1 MADAISLP
9 RPNKRAKRKGPG
21 LGQQMRRYFWG
32 YVFVAPWVLLY
43 LVFGLYPLLLSFYLT
58 FFEYSF
64 IRPEDYIF
72 VGIGNWLRGLMDP
85 LFWRSVL
92 NILYNQAIFIALT
105 LGLGLFSA
113 LLLYRATFG
122 GRLFRTI
129 YFMPVV
135 TSVVVLMAIG
145 NYLVSPTGPL
155 QTLLV
160 QIGLLGE
167 PVFWKF
173 STWLPMPIIALINSW
188 KWFGVSTVILLAG
201 LLAVDRQL
209 YEASAIDG
217 ANGWQ
222 QFLRITIPQLRP
234 QLFFLLVVNV
244 INGLQMFTEVFT
256 SGYDVYGGPN
266 HQALTP
272 VLYLYAQAFDSSN
285 MGYASALGLLLAL
298 LIAFLTIMQFKLFPS
313 ESREGDGA

>member
-1 MADAISLP
+1 MANTMSLAQ
-9 RPNKRAKRKGPG
+9 RRTSEQRKTSGVWSRM
-21 LGQQMRRYFWG
+21 QRYLWG

-43 LVFGLYPLLLSFYLT
+43 VAFGLYPLLLSFYLT

-64 IRPEDYIF
+64 VRPEEYVF
-72 VGIGNWLRGLMDP
+72 VGIGNWLRGVRDP
-85 LFWRSVL
+85 LFWQSIF
-92 NILYNQAIFIALT
+92 NIFYNQAIFIALT
-105 LGLGLFSA
+105 LGLGLLSA
-113 LLLYRATFG
+113 LLLYKATRG
-122 GRLFRTI
+122 GSFFRTI

-145 NYLVSPTGPL
+145 NYLVSPTGPI
-155 QTLLV
+155 QTGLV
-160 QIGLLGE
+160 QLGLLQE

-201 LLAVDRQL
+201 LLAIDRQF
-209 YEASAIDG
+209 YEAAAIDG

-222 QFLRITIPQLRP
+222 QFWRITIPQLRP
-234 QLFFLLVVNV
+234 QLFFLLVVNI

-256 SGYDVYGGPN
+256 IGYDVYGGPN

-298 LIAFLTIMQFKLFPS
+298 LIALLTILQFKLFPS
-313 ESREGDGA
+313 EAREGEEL

>member
-1 MADAISLP
+1 MANTMSLSRHRTIEQQKSP
-9 RPNKRAKRKGPG
+9 RLWQR
-21 LGQQMRRYFWG
+21 MRRYFWG
-32 YVFVAPWVLLY
+32 YLFVAPWVLVY
-43 LVFGLYPLLLSFYLT
+43 VVFGLYPLLLSFYLT
-58 FFEYSF
+58 FFDYSF
-64 IRPEDYIF
+64 VRPEDYIF
-72 VGIGNWLRGLMDP
+72 VGIGNWLRGLLDP
-85 LFWRSVL
+85 LFWQSIF
-92 NILYNQAIFIALT
+92 NILYNQAIFITLT
-105 LGLGLFSA
+105 LGLGLLSA
-113 LLLYRATFG
+113 LLLSKVTRSGSF
-122 GRLFRTI
+122 FRTI

-145 NYLVSPTGPL
+145 NYLVSPTGPI
-155 QTLLV
+155 QALLV
-160 QIGLLGE
+160 QSGLLQE
-167 PVFWKF
+167 AVFWKF

-201 LLAVDRQL
+201 LLAIDRQF
-209 YEASAIDG
+209 YEAAAIDG

-222 QFLRITIPQLRP
+222 QFWGITLPQLRP

-256 SGYDVYGGPN
+256 IGYDVYGGPN

-298 LIAFLTIMQFKLFPS
+298 LIATLTILQFKLFPS
-313 ESREGDGA
+313 ESREGNG

>member
-1 MADAISLP
+1 MANTMSLP
-9 RPNKRAKRKGPG
+9 TRRTSEKQKAPG
-21 LGQQMRRYFWG
+21 VWQRMRRYGWG
-32 YVFVAPWVLLY
+32 YLFVAPWVVLY
-43 LVFGLYPLLLSFYLT
+43 VAFGLYPLLLSFYLT

-64 IRPEDYIF
+64 IRPEEYIF
-72 VGIGNWLRGLMDP
+72 VGIGNWLRALSDP
-85 LFWRSVL
+85 LFWQSIL
-92 NILYNQAIFIALT
+92 NIAYNQAIFIGLT
-105 LGLGLFSA
+105 LGLGLLSA
-113 LLLYRATFG
+113 LLLYKATHG
-122 GRLFRTI
+122 GRIFRTI

-145 NYLVSPTGPL
+145 NYLVSPTGPIQEVL
-155 QTLLV
+155 IW
-160 QIGLLGE
+160 IGLLQE

-201 LLAVDRQL
+201 LQSIDRQF
-209 YEASAIDG
+209 YEAAAIDG
-217 ANGWQ
+217 ADGWQ
-222 QFLRITIPQLRP
+222 QFWGITVPQLRP

-256 SGYDVYGGPN
+256 IGYDVYGGPN

-285 MGYASALGLLLAL
+285 MGYASALGLLLAG
-298 LIAFLTIMQFKLFPS
+298 LIALLTVIQFKVFPS
-313 ESREGDGA
+313 EAREGEEG

>member
-1 MADAISLP
+1 
-9 RPNKRAKRKGPG
+9 
-21 LGQQMRRYFWG
+21 MRRYIWG

-43 LVFGLYPLLLSFYLT
+43 VAFGLYPLLLSFYLT
-58 FFEYSF
+58 FFNYSF
-64 IRPEDYIF
+64 IQPEDYIF
-72 VGIGNWLRGLMDP
+72 VGIGNWINGLLDP
-85 LFWRSVL
+85 LFWQSVF
-92 NILYNQAIFIALT
+92 NIFYNQAIFITLT
-105 LGLGLFSA
+105 LGLGLLSA
-113 LLLYRATFG
+113 LLLYKVARG
-122 GRLFRTI
+122 GRFFRTI

-155 QTLLV
+155 QSVLV
-160 QIGLLGE
+160 QIGLLPE

-201 LLAVDRQL
+201 LLAIDRQF
-209 YEASAIDG
+209 YEAAAIDG

-222 QFLRITIPQLRP
+222 QFWRITIPQLRP

-256 SGYDVYGGPN
+256 IGYDVYGGPN

-298 LIAFLTIMQFKLFPS
+298 LIALLTILQFKVFPS
-313 ESREGDGA
+313 EAREGEKL

>member
-1 MADAISLP
+1 MANTMSLS
-9 RPNKRAKRKGPG
+9 RQRTIEQRKSPG
-21 LGQQMRRYFWG
+21 LGQRMRRHFWG
-32 YVFVAPWVLLY
+32 YLFVAPWI
-43 LVFGLYPLLLSFYLT
+43 LVYVAFGLYPLLLSFYLT
-58 FFEYSF
+58 FFDYSF

-72 VGIGNWLRGLMDP
+72 VGIGNWLRGLRDP
-85 LFWRSVL
+85 LFWQSIL
-92 NILYNQAIFIALT
+92 NILYNQAIFITLT
-105 LGLGLFSA
+105 LGLGLLSA
-113 LLLYRATFG
+113 LLLYKATRG
-122 GRLFRTI
+122 GSFFRTI

-155 QTLLV
+155 QALLV
-160 QIGLLGE
+160 QSGLLQE

-201 LLAVDRQL
+201 LLAIDRQF
-209 YEASAIDG
+209 YEAAAIDG

-222 QFLRITIPQLRP
+222 QFWGITIPQLRP

-256 SGYDVYGGPN
+256 IGYDVYGGPN

-298 LIAFLTIMQFKLFPS
+298 LIATLTILQFKLFPS
-313 ESREGDGA
+313 ESREGEG

>member
-1 MADAISLP
+1 MVNPMSLS
-9 RPNKRAKRKGPG
+9 RHKALAARKSPG
-21 LGQQMRRYFWG
+21 LGQRMRRHFWG
-32 YVFVAPWVLLY
+32 YLFVAPWI
-43 LVFGLYPLLLSFYLT
+43 LVYVAFGLYPLLLSFYLT

-72 VGIGNWLRGLMDP
+72 VGIGNWLRGLRDP
-85 LFWRSVL
+85 LFWQSIL
-92 NILYNQAIFIALT
+92 NIFYNQVIFISLT
-105 LGLGLFSA
+105 LGLGLLSA
-113 LLLYRATFG
+113 LLLYKATRG
-122 GRLFRTI
+122 GSFFRTI

-155 QTLLV
+155 QALLV
-160 QIGLLGE
+160 QSGLLQE
-167 PVFWKF
+167 PIFWKF
-173 STWLPMPIIALINSW
+173 STWLPMPVIALINSW

-201 LLAVDRQL
+201 LLAIDRQF
-209 YEASAIDG
+209 YEAAAIDG

-222 QFLRITIPQLRP
+222 QFWGITIPQLRP

-256 SGYDVYGGPN
+256 IGYDVYGGPN

-298 LIAFLTIMQFKLFPS
+298 LIATLTILQFKLFPS
-313 ESREGDGA
+313 ESREGEG

>member
-1 MADAISLP
+1 MANITSLP
-9 RPNKRAKRKGPG
+9 RSHNAIKPKGSG
-21 LGQQMRRYFWG
+21 LWPRMRRYFWG

-43 LVFGLYPLLLSFYLT
+43 VAFGLYPLLLSFYLT
-58 FFEYSF
+58 FFDYSF
-64 IRPEDYIF
+64 IRPEEYIF
-72 VGIGNWLRGLMDP
+72 VGIGNWLRGLLDP
-85 LFWRSVL
+85 LFWRSIL
-92 NILYNQAIFIALT
+92 NIFYNQTIFIALT
-105 LGLGLFSA
+105 LGLGLLSA
-113 LLLYRATFG
+113 LLLYKATWG
-122 GRLFRTI
+122 GRFFRTI

-145 NYLVSPTGPL
+145 NYLVSPTGPI
-155 QTLLV
+155 QAVLV
-160 QIGLLGE
+160 QIGLLAE

-201 LLAVDRQL
+201 LLAIDRQL
-209 YEASAIDG
+209 YEAAAIDG

-222 QFLRITIPQLRP
+222 QFRRITIPQLRP

-285 MGYASALGLLLAL
+285 MGYASALGLLLAV
-298 LIAFLTIMQFKLFPS
+298 LIASLTMIQFKLFPS

>member
-1 MADAISLP
+1 MANTMSLSRHRTIEQQKSP
-9 RPNKRAKRKGPG
+9 RLWQR
-21 LGQQMRRYFWG
+21 MRRYFWG
-32 YVFVAPWVLLY
+32 YLFVAPWVLVY
-43 LVFGLYPLLLSFYLT
+43 VVFGLYPLLLSFYLT
-58 FFEYSF
+58 FFDYSF
-64 IRPEDYIF
+64 VRPEDYIF
-72 VGIGNWLRGLMDP
+72 VGIGNWLRGLLDP
-85 LFWRSVL
+85 LFWQSIF
-92 NILYNQAIFIALT
+92 NILYNQAIFITLT
-105 LGLGLFSA
+105 LGLGLLSA
-113 LLLYRATFG
+113 LLLSKVTRG
-122 GRLFRTI
+122 GSFFRTI

-145 NYLVSPTGPL
+145 NYLVSPTGPI
-155 QTLLV
+155 QALLV
-160 QIGLLGE
+160 QSGLLQE
-167 PVFWKF
+167 AVFWKF

-201 LLAVDRQL
+201 LLAIDRQF
-209 YEASAIDG
+209 YEAAAIDG

-222 QFLRITIPQLRP
+222 QFWGITLPQLRP

-256 SGYDVYGGPN
+256 IGYDVYGGPN

-298 LIAFLTIMQFKLFPS
+298 LIATLTILQFKLFPS
-313 ESREGDGA
+313 ESREGNG